1 MRLTQRLVWVWVW
14 GALCLGGCENDLA
27 EVQRFVSKEEV
38 YVETAQ
44 EVEMFYSDSAVI
56 RMRIRAPRLLRHI
69 DRSNPRQEFPD
80 GLVAEFFGSNLRTT
94 SRLSAKY
101 AVHFENKNRIELR
114 DSIVWVST
122 KGERLETDELIW
134 EEDRGRVF
142 TNRFVTITRPDEII
156 YGYGFESNRDFT
168 EWTIRAI
175 EGRLKLKELK
185 ELKD

>member
-1 MRLTQRLVWVWVW
+1 MQRFFWIVGTCLL
-14 GALCLGGCENDLA
+14 ALSACENDLA
-27 EVQRFVSKEEV
+27 EVQRFVSREEV
-38 YVETAQ
+38 YVETAR
-44 EVEMFYSDSAVI
+44 EVEMLYSDSAVI
-56 RMRIRAPRLLRHI
+56 RLRIQAPTLLRHI

-80 GLVAEFFGSNLRTT
+80 GLRAEFFGGNLRTT

-101 AVHFENKNRIELR
+101 AIRFENKNRIELR
-114 DSIVWVST
+114 DSIVWIST

-185 ELKD
+185 GLKD